1 MEKEGGAGMTNP
13 NFLHHGEHCR
23 LNLGVAG
30 DQGTR

>member
-1 MEKEGGAGMTNP
+1 MTNP

-23 LNLGVAG
+23 LNLGVAD